1 MDKKCPYRIYF
12 LIVQDTCITI
22 CVWLYGNV
30 IVVFFSIIFLV
41 LGYVGSTW
49 LSSHMKFS
57 QFLQGF
63 VKSFVS
69 LVVLL
74 DIMPH
79 CFHEIGWYGWVIF
92 SIGLG
97 IMFVFDTQSTHT
109 QQRIGTNIAL
119 LIGFGTHAM
128 VDGVALGS
136 YQLANT
142 MEAWLLGG
150 AVLLHRFPI
159 GVVLGSIPKKRE
171 AVTIVG
177 VICVATIIGFYM
189 TVEMVEQ
196 AWLSWIQALSAG
208 ALLHLVFEHAAPI
221 VVSTFSTKHQKIV
234 FAGGC
239 ASAIGC
245 FFVAMAMHEHMS
257 LFSILLAIFIVGI
270 ILQREWYPNWMPMHK
285 K

>member
-1 MDKKCPYRIYF
+1 M
-12 LIVQDTCITI
+12 QDTCITI

-30 IVVFFSIIFLV
+30 IVVFFSIVFLV

-49 LSSHMKFS
+49 LSSHVKFS

-97 IMFVFDTQSTHT
+97 IMFAFDTQSTHT

-119 LIGFGTHAM
+119 LIGFATHAM

-159 GVVLGSIPKKRE
+159 GVVLGSIPKKQE

-189 TVEMVEQ
+189 TVEIVEQ

-221 VVSTFSTKHQKIV
+221 EHSIADFSTKQKKNV
-234 FAGGC
+234 FVGGC
-239 ASAIGC
+239 ATAVGC
-245 FFVAMAMHEHMS
+245 FSIAMSVHEHMS
-257 LFSILLAIFIVGI
+257 LFSIVLAIFIVGGI
-270 ILQREWYPNWMPMHK
+270 FQREWHPIWMPVHK

>member
-1 MDKKCPYRIYF
+1 M
-12 LIVQDTCITI
+12 QETCITI
-22 CVWLYGNV
+22 RVRLYGNV
-30 IVVFFSIIFLV
+30 IVLFFSILFLV
-41 LGYVGSTW
+41 LGYVGSSW
-49 LSSHMKFS
+49 LSSRMIFS

-69 LVVLL
+69 LVVFL

-97 IMFVFDTQSTHT
+97 SMLAFDTQSTHT
-109 QQRIGTNIAL
+109 QQRIGKNIAIIL
-119 LIGFGTHAM
+119 GFAIHSM

-142 MEAWLLGG
+142 MEAWLLVG

-159 GVVLGSIPKKRE
+159 GMVLGSIPKKHE
-171 AVTIVG
+171 SLTIVG
-177 VICVATIIGFYM
+177 VICMATILGFFM

-196 AWLSWIQALSAG
+196 VWVSWIQALSAG
-208 ALLHLVFEHAAPI
+208 ALLHLVFEHATPMEPF
-221 VVSTFSTKHQKIV
+221 VLDFSTKNQFWFFLV
-234 FAGGC
+234 GC
-239 ASAIGC
+239 MSAIGC
-245 FFVAMAMHEHMS
+245 FFIAMTMHEHFS
-257 LFSILLAIFIVGI
+257 LFMIVAAIFIVGC
-270 ILQREWYPNWMPMHK
+270 ILQRELHPNWMSMHK